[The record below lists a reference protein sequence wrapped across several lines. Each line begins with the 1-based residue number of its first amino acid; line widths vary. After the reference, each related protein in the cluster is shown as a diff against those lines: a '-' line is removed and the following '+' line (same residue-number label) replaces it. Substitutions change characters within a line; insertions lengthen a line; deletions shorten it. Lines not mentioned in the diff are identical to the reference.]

1 MAGTADHRD
10 DAEGV
15 TLPVNRVA
23 VLGSLI
29 ASLSLF
35 FLPLVEL
42 KPNRL
47 ASGIPFYL
55 LQLEGDLR
63 YPVLFALALA
73 PLLVALRPPD
83 AIRGGLLAGIGNALL
98 FLTLYLP
105 AVAGENLIALAPE
118 LLDPGVRL
126 SNPRVLPSAA
136 LALGLFGAYTVVY
149 GGLRDLAE
157 AGVSRSGRAVWAW
170 GGVAL
175 AGAAAF
181 AGYFDV
187 YSILVELEARG
198 QQLAQRTVEHV
209 MFVAVALAIG
219 LVLGVG
225 LGLWAHRD
233 RRVSPVILYLVG
245 IIQTIPS
252 LALFGVLLVPLARL
266 GDQRALDVGLVFL
279 VTLLLAGLLL
289 LVYRP
294 LSTRLRGQGRQFLTL
309 GVALVAAVPLALS
322 TVVVASFLFRVSF
335 IAFTSQAGTLPMLR
349 AVMLVALIASVV
361 LQLAA
366 RRLRAG
372 TGQRLLGRGSMVA
385 LAGLGVV
392 LVGAFVQA
400 SQQFLVRVESVGT
413 LTVRELGVSGIGPA
427 PAVIALTLYSLLP
440 LVRNTYAGLVN
451 VDPAVIDSGRG
462 MGMTAAQ
469 RFMQVELPLA
479 LPVIIAGVRSASV
492 ALVGIAA
499 IATVIGA
506 GGLGDFILGG
516 IINPS
521 IDQILLGA
529 LPAVLLAVFLDAVW
543 RAGERLIVSPG
554 IQQATAEG
562 SQA

>member
-1 MAGTADHRD
+1 VEVALT
-10 DAEGV
+10 
-15 TLPVNRVA
+15 VNRVA
-23 VLGSLI
+23 VLGSLL
-29 ASLSLF
+29 AGFAFF

-55 LQLEGDLR
+55 LQLEGDAR
-63 YPVLFALALA
+63 YLVLFLIALVPLA
-73 PLLVALRPPD
+73 IALRPPD
-83 AIRGGLLAGIGNALL
+83 SVRGWSLAVTGNVLL

-105 AVAGENLIALAPE
+105 AVAGAVLLATAPD
-118 LLDPGVRL
+118 LLGPGVRV
-126 SNPRVLPSAA
+126 SNPRLLPSAA
-136 LALGLFGAYTVVY
+136 IALGLFGAYTVVY
-149 GGLRDLAE
+149 GGLRDLAQ
-157 AGVSRSGRAVWAW
+157 AGAPRSGRAVMAW

-175 AGAAAF
+175 VVLAAVT
-181 AGYFDV
+181 GRLDV

-198 QQLAQRTVEHV
+198 QQLGQRTVEHV

-233 RRVSPVILYLVG
+233 RRIAPVILYLVG

-279 VTLLLAGLLL
+279 ATLAAAAVLVGAYRLLAPR
-289 LVYRP
+289 LVGAARN
-294 LSTRLRGQGRQFLTL
+294 
-309 GVALVAAVPLALS
+309 VALVAVAAAAAVPLALL

-335 IAFTSQAGTLPMLR
+335 IAFTSSQDS
-349 AVMLVALIASVV
+349 LVALRTAMLVTLIAAVA
-361 LQLAA
+361 LQLPAQRVA
-366 RRLRAG
+366 DGVRKRVL
-372 TGQRLLGRGSMVA
+372 GQASLGAFGGAVVCLVVA
-385 LAGLGVV
+385 LAL
-392 LVGAFVQA
+392 A

-413 LTVRELGVSGIGPA
+413 LTVRNLGVSGIGPA

-440 LVRNTYAGLVN
+440 LVRNTYAGLTN

-462 MGMTAAQ
+462 MGMNAAQ
-469 RFMQVELPLA
+469 RFLQIELPLA
-479 LPVIIAGVRSASV
+479 LPVIMAGVRNASV

-516 IINPS
+516 IINTS

-529 LPAVLLAVFLDAVW
+529 LPAVLLAVFLDAVL
-543 RAGERLIVSPG
+543 RGLEGLLVSPG
-554 IQQATAEG
+554 IRGDAARQGQA
-562 SQA
+562 